1 MTTPQAVIFDM
12 DGTLVDTERVC
23 QAAWR
28 RAAAEL
34 GLDVP
39 ERIWDAFIGCSI
51 PNAKAIINEE
61 YGDPELTER
70 LFAHQLELFFELRDA
85 DLSPCEGALSAL
97 DALSGAGLTLALATT
112 TARRHALPLLDRFGM
127 TPYFTAMTF
136 GDELRRLKPA
146 PDIYLETARRL
157 GIAPSACAAVEDSV
171 NGVRA
176 ALAADMQTYM
186 VPDCAVPTPDL
197 AQACAGILG
206 SLRELPAALLGTDGR

>member
-1 MTTPQAVIFDM
+1 MTAPQAVIFDM
-12 DGTLVDTERVC
+12 DGTLVDTERVS

-39 ERIWDAFIGCSI
+39 KRIWDAFVGCSI
-51 PNAKAIINEE
+51 PNAKVIINEE

-70 LFAHQLELFFELRDA
+70 LFARQRELFFELRDA
-85 DLSPCEGALSAL
+85 DLSPCEGALFAL
-97 DALSGAGLTLALATT
+97 DALSEAGLTLALATT
-112 TARRHALPLLDRFGM
+112 TAREHALPLLDRFGM
-127 TPYFTAMTF
+127 TPYFSAMTF
-136 GDELRRLKPA
+136 GDELKHLKPA

-157 GIAPSACAAVEDSV
+157 GIAPDACAAVEDSV

-186 VPDCAVPTPDL
+186 VPDYAVPTLDL
-197 AQACAGILG
+197 AQECAGVLD
-206 SLRELPAALLGTDGR
+206 SLLELPAALLGTDGR